1 MPIYKDKNL
10 LFIHIPKCAGSFID
24 DALSAEK
31 RRKLQPFKERMIGK
45 LIRMSFKKHPTL
57 FGILNLNFNAQHL
70 TLMELVSLNLITEDE
85 LKNLEIFTVVRNPID
100 RFKSAFLSHN
110 RFSKYEDI
118 NHFASSWLFEAK
130 TKHDEWSHCRPMY
143 DFIDGK
149 YIKRVKI
156 FKFEELDSVKTYLGN
171 KYPIKFKQEKINASK
186 TVDERKLI
194 INPETEVLLQNYY
207 KKDFSNFK
215 Y

>member
-1 MPIYKDKNL
+1 MPIYRDKKL

-24 DALSAEK
+24 NALSTQQRWK
-31 RRKLQPFKERMIGK
+31 VQPIKERIIGK

-70 TLMELVSLNLITEDE
+70 TLTELVSLNLITEDE
-85 LKNLEIFTVVRNPID
+85 LKDLEIFTVVRNPIN

-118 NHFASSWLFEAK
+118 NHFANTWLFEAK
-130 TKHDEWSHCRPMY
+130 TKHDEWSHCRPMS
-143 DFIDGK
+143 DFIQGK
-149 YIKRVKI
+149 YNQRVKI
-156 FKFEELDSVKTYLGN
+156 FKFEELEAVTTYLNN
-171 KYPIKFKQEKINASK
+171 KYSVKFKQEKVNASK
-186 TVDERKLI
+186 TIDKRKLI
-194 INPETEVLLQNYY
+194 INPETEILLQNYY